1 MSNVKESKIDM
12 KPKKNISKQKKKK
25 KDLLKTFKELLIKE
39 KETLNQSQKHFYNSP
54 QVKVG
59 QR

>member
-1 MSNVKESKIDM
+1 M
-12 KPKKNISKQKKKK
+12 KTKKNTSKQKKKK